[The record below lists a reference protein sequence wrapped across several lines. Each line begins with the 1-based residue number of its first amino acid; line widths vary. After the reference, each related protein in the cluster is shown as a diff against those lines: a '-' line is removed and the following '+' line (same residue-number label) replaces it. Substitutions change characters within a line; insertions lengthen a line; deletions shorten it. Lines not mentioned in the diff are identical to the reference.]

1 MIIRG
6 GENLYPKE
14 IENALA
20 AHPAVLECAVIGAP
34 HDVYGEVPV
43 AYVVTCPDR
52 NATEEELLAHLSHRL
67 TRVKVP
73 AGIHVVD
80 ALPRNPVGKI
90 DKPRL
95 RLRHRAPAGT

>member
-20 AHPAVLECAVIGAP
+20 EHPAVLECAVIGAP

-43 AYVVTCPDR
+43 AYVVTYPDR
-52 NATEEELLAHLSHRL
+52 ETTEEELLSHVADRL

-73 AGIHVVD
+73 EAIVLVD

-90 DKPRL
+90 DKPGL
-95 RLRHRAPAGT
+95 RRRHSVPADA